1 MIQKKYFK
9 TSWNSCGRTYVLL
22 ACQLWIYF
30 ILSLVKLSHTEY
42 IFICR
47 KNLEKM
53 KINKALVIWKI
64 SYKSFPNAWKIWA
77 WREIF
82 LYDLCV

>member
-1 MIQKKYFK
+1 
-9 TSWNSCGRTYVLL
+9 
-22 ACQLWIYF
+22 
-30 ILSLVKLSHTEY
+30 
-42 IFICR
+42 
-47 KNLEKM
+47 M